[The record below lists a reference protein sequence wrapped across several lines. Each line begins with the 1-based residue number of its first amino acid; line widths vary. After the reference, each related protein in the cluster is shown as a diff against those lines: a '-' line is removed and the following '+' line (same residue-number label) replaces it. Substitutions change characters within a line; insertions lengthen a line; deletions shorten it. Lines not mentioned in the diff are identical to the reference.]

1 MELKPIRVIVIDDHP
16 CVRNALQRYLASCPD
31 ISVVGTAA
39 ASNEGLELATI
50 AHPDVAI
57 VDLHLPHKGRNNP
70 RPNLYTHGIHLIS
83 TLCRQLPDT
92 AVIALTG
99 MLTPA
104 TSQAALRAGARECL
118 SKNSEDPE
126 IADAIRAVSHGEP
139 PENENPYST
148 SLQSL
153 TDRELEVL
161 HLLGQGLSDQ
171 QIAGLLHISRHT
183 VNDHLK
189 SIYNKLGVTRR
200 AEAAALA
207 LC

>member
-1 MELKPIRVIVIDDHP
+1 MELTSIRVIVIDDHP

-31 ISVVGTAA
+31 ITVVGTAP

-57 VDLHLPHKGRNNP
+57 VDLHLPRKGRNNP
-70 RPNLYTHGIHLIS
+70 TPNLYTYGIHLIS
-83 TLCRQLPDT
+83 TLRRRLPDT
-92 AVIALTG
+92 AVLALTG

-126 IADAIRAVSHGEP
+126 IANAIRAASRGEP
-139 PENENPYST
+139 PKNEDTT

-161 HLLGQGLSDQ
+161 HLLGQGLSDR
-171 QIAGLLHISRHT
+171 QIADLLAISRHT

-200 AEAAALA
+200 AEAASLA